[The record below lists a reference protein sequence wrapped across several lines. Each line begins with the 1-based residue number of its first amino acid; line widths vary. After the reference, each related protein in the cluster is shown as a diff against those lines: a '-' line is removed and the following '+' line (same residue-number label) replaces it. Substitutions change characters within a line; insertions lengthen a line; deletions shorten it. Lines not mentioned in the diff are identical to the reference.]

1 MPVWAVAVTTGGAGH
16 LNMYPA
22 EFNVPVAC
30 GNVLVN
36 PGDIIMADDGGAI
49 VIPPKL
55 APAIIEIAG
64 ERDEHEVFVR
74 MKLGQGGDLNKYYPF
89 NEEGRREYEEWLKA
103 QSG

>member
-1 MPVWAVAVTTGGAGH
+1 MRAETEKNLSSWRCLGDAIGH
-16 LNMYPA
+16 LND
-22 EFNVPVAC
+22 
-30 GNVLVN
+30 

-89 NEEGRREYEEWLKA
+89 NAEGRREYEEWLKA
-103 QSG
+103 QSD